1 MKLANEYWNQISSYE
16 KCVEQKIIPG
26 IIADARNRGYLL
38 KEEFITIGCWKS
50 TRPKPRYQ
58 QNSEDDVKC
67 LTKVALSPDS
77 SRKDA
82 LAALDTLNGVAL
94 RTATAILHWFRDD
107 TPILDM
113 RVVRA
118 LDGKFSKIS
127 SNWENIEL
135 YQEVADLIIRE
146 TRRVGVDLRTMD
158 RALWTWDKLH

>member
-1 MKLANEYWNQISSYE
+1 M
-16 KCVEQKIIPG
+16 
-26 IIADARNRGYLL
+26 
-38 KEEFITIGCWKS
+38 
-50 TRPKPRYQ
+50 
-58 QNSEDDVKC
+58 
-67 LTKVALSPDS
+67 SPDS